1 MNRLPDILSFVFG
14 SMVTFLVPAI
24 VWTVLVAGSYQL
36 IREQIRRLRIIPP
49 SSHEL
54 AHRSTS

>member
-36 IREQIRRLRIIPP
+36 IREQIRRLRIAPQR
-49 SSHEL
+49 SHEL
-54 AHRSTS
+54 AHRSTH

>member
-24 VWTVLVAGSYQL
+24 VWTVLIAGCYQL
-36 IREQIRRLRIIPP
+36 VRDRIRRLFLAPQ
-49 SSHEL
+49 STQEL
-54 AHRSTS
+54 AQKSTG

>member
-1 MNRLPDILSFVFG
+1 
-14 SMVTFLVPAI
+14 MVTFLVPAI

-36 IREQIRRLRIIPP
+36 IREQIRRLRIIP